1 MDGKLFFFCLFQNL
15 VHGLSLAPPRN
26 LSAWSLPRLRS
37 QCLRSPVRVLGA
49 RVARVPATARA
60 YTVLTGTVPPP
71 RGAGAPLRTPQRP
84 GAQGAGEAIP
94 RINVHQYECQNAG
107 VVRDVLGPGLGGTF
121 RASIRGPL
129 PDARIVARG
138 RAADPTVRSD
148 A

>member
-1 MDGKLFFFCLFQNL
+1 MKNVVCCVECTRLCGVMCAWPWGVPLREVPVSPAC
-15 VHGLSLAPPRN
+15 GLGS
-26 LSAWSLPRLRS
+26 
-37 QCLRSPVRVLGA
+37 CGA
-49 RVARVPATARA
+49 VARA